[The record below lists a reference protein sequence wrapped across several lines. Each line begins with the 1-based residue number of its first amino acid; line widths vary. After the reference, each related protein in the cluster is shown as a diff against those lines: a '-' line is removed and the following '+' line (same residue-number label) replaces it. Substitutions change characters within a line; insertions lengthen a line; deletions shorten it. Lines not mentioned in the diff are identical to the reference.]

1 LNEAR
6 YLLDTSV
13 VSNFAPT
20 RQPTG
25 PELANWFEQN
35 SERFFISVVTIAE
48 IEQGVRKL
56 ARSGGIERAKAYGR
70 WLDGLVSQFGDR
82 LTPVSADV
90 ARIAGALADE
100 AQAIGRHPGF
110 ADVLIAASAR
120 ALDAMILTANLK
132 HFEPLTT
139 RCADPFQ
146 PGFL

>member
-1 LNEAR
+1 MDA
-6 YLLDTSV
+6 
-13 VSNFAPT
+13 
-20 RQPTG
+20 
-25 PELANWFEQN
+25 ELANWFERN

-56 ARSGGIERAKAYGR
+56 ARSGGIERAKAYGL
-70 WLDGLVSQFGDR
+70 WLDGLVSRFDDR

-100 AQAIGRHPGF
+100 AAAIGRHPGF

-120 ALDAMILTANLK
+120 ALDAMILTANLR
-132 HFEPLTT
+132 HFEPLTA

>member
-13 VSNFAPT
+13 VSKFAPT
-20 RQPTG
+20 RQPMG
-25 PELANWFEQN
+25 AELANWFERN

-48 IEQGVRKL
+48 IEQGVREL
-56 ARSGGIERAKAYGR
+56 ARSGGVDRAKAYGL

-100 AQAIGRHPGF
+100 VQAIGRHPGF

-120 ALDAMILTANLK
+120 ALDAMILTANLR
-132 HFEPLTT
+132 HFEPLTA

>member
-13 VSNFAPT
+13 VSKLAPS
-20 RQPTG
+20 RQPIG
-25 PELANWFEQN
+25 AELSNWFKRN

-56 ARSGGIERAKAYGR
+56 ARSGGVDRAKAYGL

-110 ADVLIAASAR
+110 ADVLIAASAG
-120 ALDAMILTANLK
+120 ALDAMILTANLRQ
-132 HFEPLTT
+132 FVPLTP